1 MGRLF
6 LFGAF
11 CGVCFSFVDKPF
23 WLVSA
28 LKATQPQKSLKDLKA
43 FGILMKS
50 NQKPQGGEVSLSD
63 FKSFQANK
71 QEAYLR

>member
-6 LFGAF
+6 
-11 CGVCFSFVDKPF
+11 F
-23 WLVSA
+23 WVILADCS
-28 LKATQPQKSLKDLKA
+28 LKARSFAFSKLPSPFAPKPLKSLQNLKA